1 MTKDEIKQ
9 SVTMQEILSRGQA
22 LYAVRST
29 EKGLLPARYM
39 RILSIALDAG

>member
-1 MTKDEIKQ
+1 MG
-9 SVTMQEILSRGQA
+9 SSRTGQA